1 MSKGKT
7 YRQQSHKLMMLSDS
21 DSETEFNAELPHA
34 NENIVPDSQK
44 PTSSLSNIT
53 STPIRPAKRNSD
65 GKKKEGKWSEDE
77 TLLFANIIVDE
88 GYAIPLEMLA
98 LKKSSNE
105 ELFSHLKFEFDK
117 QIKTLEYSKK
127 YGPLD
132 TSIVKLRKK
141 YTNLKLEYT
150 KITKRIKEGSGHA
163 ASTEPKW
170 YAVLNDVFSE
180 RCADLN
186 LCSKAGDTSYVNE
199 STQNEHQDGEAE
211 EDEDD
216 DSTSLP
222 ATGES
227 SNSDKGK
234 LLVNNLCKR
243 AKSARSQTQAI
254 AELAKSIDRSTDV
267 QMKRAEAAISAEK
280 QRHDEYLSFKM
291 SEAEKNRAHELE
303 LARIYASAMRPAL
316 PPPTPS
322 YYPLSSALAAASNQS
337 QQKYYPQQ
345 TYSRTG
351 NTGYE

>member
-7 YRQQSHKLMMLSDS
+7 YRQQSHTLMMLSDS

-243 AKSARSQTQAI
+243 AKSRQIT
-254 AELAKSIDRSTDV
+254 
-267 QMKRAEAAISAEK
+267 
-280 QRHDEYLSFKM
+280 
-291 SEAEKNRAHELE
+291 N
-303 LARIYASAMRPAL
+303 AS
-316 PPPTPS
+316 
-322 YYPLSSALAAASNQS
+322 YC
-337 QQKYYPQQ
+337 
-345 TYSRTG
+345 
-351 NTGYE
+351 